1 MITINIVC
9 VGNLKEK
16 FWKEACEE
24 YKKRKKKH
32 CNLKIIEVDEKN
44 MYELPQKILT
54 YEGKEILGH
63 LGSKN
68 ILLDIK
74 GKALSSEEFASKLK
88 ELANETSEI
97 TFVIGGSYGV
107 SDEVKNAVN
116 EKISFGKITYPHNLA
131 RVILL
136 EQLYRAFMINS
147 GSKYHK

>member
-1 MITINIVC
+1 MITIKIVC

-16 FWKEACEE
+16 FWKDACDE
-24 YKKRKKKH
+24 YKKRLQKH
-32 CNLKIIEVDEKN
+32 CNLKIVEVDEKN
-44 MYELPQKILT
+44 IYQLPEKIVES
-54 YEGKEILGH
+54 EGKEILSNIG
-63 LGSKN
+63 KYT

-74 GKALSSEEFASKLK
+74 GKTLSSEEFASHLQK
-88 ELANETSEI
+88 LANETSEI

-107 SDEVKNAVN
+107 SEQVKNAVN

-136 EQLYRAFMINS
+136 EQLYRAFMIGS

>member
-1 MITINIVC
+1 MITIKIVC

-16 FWKEACEE
+16 FWKDACEE
-24 YKKRKKKH
+24 YKKRLQKH

-44 MYELPQKILT
+44 IYELPQKILT

-107 SDEVKNAVN
+107 SDEVKNAVK
-116 EKISFGKITYPHNLA
+116 EKLSFGKITYPHNLA
-131 RVILL
+131 RVVLL
-136 EQLYRAFMINS
+136 EQLYRSFMISS
-147 GSKYHK
+147 GAKYHK

>member
-1 MITINIVC
+1 MITIKIVC

-24 YKKRKKKH
+24 YKKRLQKH

-44 MYELPQKILT
+44 IYQLPEKIVES
-54 YEGKEILGH
+54 EGKEILANIG
-63 LGSKN
+63 KYT

-74 GKALSSEEFASKLK
+74 GKTLSSEEFASHLQ
-88 ELANETSEI
+88 ELANETSEVNFI
-97 TFVIGGSYGV
+97 IGGSYGV